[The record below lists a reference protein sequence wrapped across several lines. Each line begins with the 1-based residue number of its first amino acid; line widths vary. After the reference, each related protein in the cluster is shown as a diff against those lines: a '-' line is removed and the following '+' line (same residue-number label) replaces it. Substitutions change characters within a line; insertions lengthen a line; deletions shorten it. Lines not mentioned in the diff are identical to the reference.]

1 MATVQFGA
9 SIATIDG
16 YKWRS
21 ANLPLASLL
30 NARLPIY
37 GASGADPNPDLTA
50 AQEAAKALG
59 GAILDEGEPMESIEG
74 RIY

>member
-1 MATVQFGA
+1 MVTVQFGA

-30 NARLPIY
+30 NARLPLY
-37 GASGADPNPDLTA
+37 GPSGADPNPDLTA
-50 AQEAAKALG
+50 ARELAAELG
-59 GAILDEGEPMESIEG
+59 GTIIDEGEPMESIEG